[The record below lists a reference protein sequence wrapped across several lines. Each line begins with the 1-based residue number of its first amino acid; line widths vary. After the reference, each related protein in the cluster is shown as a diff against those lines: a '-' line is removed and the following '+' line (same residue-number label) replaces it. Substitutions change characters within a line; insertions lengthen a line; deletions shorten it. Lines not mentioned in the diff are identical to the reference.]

1 VTGLRPQPFREPIEP
16 LPPADGRPLWSVM
29 IPSFN
34 CAAYLRE
41 ALASVLAQDPG
52 AGTMQIEVVDDCSSD
67 DPQAVVEELGGDRV
81 GFYGQPENVG
91 HVRNFNTCLRRARG
105 QIVHLLHGDDAVRP
119 GFYRTMQA
127 AFERPQIGAAFC
139 RYISM
144 DGRGNWQTIA
154 PLERD
159 TGGVLENWLEQIALG
174 QRLQTPCMV
183 VRRTVYEQLGGFDR
197 RLTHSE
203 DWEMWTRIAAHF
215 AVWYEPEPLALYRV
229 HGASSSD
236 RSRSVGENVVDLRR
250 TIAINRD
257 VLPPETAAT
266 LTARALAITA
276 TTAIRR
282 AGRMLRAG
290 DEAAARAQVRE
301 ALRTSRAFPVFERLA
316 FFAVLW
322 LRERLVRHPRSD
334 R

>member
-1 VTGLRPQPFREPIEP
+1 MTGSPPHPFREPIEP
-16 LPPADGRPLWSVM
+16 LPPAGDRPLWSVM

-34 CAAYLRE
+34 CSAYLRD

-52 AGTMQIEVVDDCSSD
+52 AGTMQIEVVDDASSD

-81 GFYGQPENVG
+81 GFYRQPENVG

-119 GFYRTMQA
+119 GFYRTLET
-127 AFERPQIGAAFC
+127 AFERPEIGAAFC
-139 RYISM
+139 RYISV
-144 DGRGNWQTIA
+144 DARGNWQTIA

-159 TGGVLENWLEQIALG
+159 SSGILENWLEQIALG

-215 AVWYEPEPLALYRV
+215 PVWYEAEPLALYRI

-236 RSRSVGENVVDLRR
+236 RSRSAGENVVDLRR

-257 VLPPETAAT
+257 LLPPKSAAD

-290 DEAAARAQVRE
+290 NEGAARAQVRE
-301 ALRTSRAFPVFERLA
+301 ALRTSRAFPVFEHLL
-316 FFAVLW
+316 FFVVLW
-322 LRERLVRHPRSD
+322 LRERLFRHRRGD